1 MIIDVQ
7 ENEQS
12 QRIDQYLASKLP
24 QFSRTRIQS
33 WIESGNI
40 QLNYQ
45 SELVHAKYKVK
56 AYDHI
61 QISVPEPEELNLVA
75 ESMPLDIIYEDHD
88 VLVLNKAAGMVVH
101 PAPGHFTETLVHALL
116 AHCGDSLSGIGD
128 VKRPG
133 IVHRLDK
140 DTSGLMVIAKN
151 DHAHQSLSLQ
161 FHPENKK
168 AQRVYMALV
177 YGRPQNVYEELMGH
191 IGRHP
196 HNRQKMALVPAGKG
210 KEAITKLYLKKTW
223 NTKNEFSRISLLE
236 CHLLTGRTHQIR
248 VHCQSIQCPL
258 LGDQTYSAKSSMI
271 KKYPEFIQ
279 SFSRQALHA
288 TSLSFIHPTTQQ
300 EMSFQT
306 DLPDDM
312 KNIVDELENVQS
324 S

>member
-12 QRIDQYLASKLP
+12 QRIDQYLASKFP

-33 WIESGNI
+33 WIDSGNVL
-40 QLNYQ
+40 LNHQ
-45 SELVHAKYKVK
+45 TSLVHAKYKVK

-61 QISVPEPEELNLVA
+61 TISVPEPEELNLVA
-75 ESMPLDIIYEDHD
+75 ESIPLDIIYEDQD
-88 VLVLNKAAGMVVH
+88 VLVLNKKSGMVVH

-151 DHAHQSLSLQ
+151 DLAHQSLSFQ
-161 FHPENKK
+161 FHPENKQ

-177 YGRPQNVYEELMGH
+177 YGRPQNVYEELIGY

-196 HNRQKMALVPAGKG
+196 QNRQKMALVSEGKG
-210 KEAITKLYLKKTW
+210 KEAITKLYVKKTW

-258 LGDQTYSAKSSMI
+258 LGDQTYSAKNSMI

-279 SFSRQALHA
+279 KFNRQALHA
-288 TSLSFIHPTTQQ
+288 ISLSFIHPTTQKK
-300 EMSFQT
+300 MSFST

-312 KNIVDELENVQS
+312 QNIINALENL
-324 S
+324 